1 MDKDK
6 ISTNNRALENE
17 NNNQGVSRMN
27 KDVIILVAE
36 DDEGHA
42 GLIKKNLVRAGI
54 VNKIIHF
61 RDGQEIHNFLFR
73 KGEGPHRKANQAY
86 VLLLDIRM
94 PKLNGIDVLQ
104 QVKEHPELR
113 KMPVMMITTTDDPR
127 EVEKCHELGCSNYIT
142 KPLEYEAFVNAIRQL
157 GLFLSV
163 VQIPVINNGE

>member
-1 MDKDK
+1 MTALNEMEIKSDK
-6 ISTNNRALENE
+6 LE
-17 NNNQGVSRMN
+17 QGVNGMN

-36 DDEGHA
+36 DDDGHA
-42 GLIKKNLVRAGI
+42 GLIKKNLARSGI
-54 VNKIIHF
+54 VNTILHF
-61 RDGQEIHNFLFR
+61 KDGQEIHDFLFR
-73 KGEGPHRKANQAY
+73 TGNGPHRESHQAY

-94 PKLNGIDVLQ
+94 PKLSGIDVLK
-104 QVKEHPELR
+104 QVKEHPELK

-142 KPLEYEAFVNAIRQL
+142 KPLDYEAFVNAVRQL